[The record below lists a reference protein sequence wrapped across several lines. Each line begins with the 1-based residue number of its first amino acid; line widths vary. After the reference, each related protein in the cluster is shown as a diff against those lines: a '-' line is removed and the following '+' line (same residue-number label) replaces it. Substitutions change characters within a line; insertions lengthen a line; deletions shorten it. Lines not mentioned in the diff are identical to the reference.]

1 MMPNNKLEQKA
12 LDKANELNEG
22 FFTNLFRNLFMSS
35 SGKRAMKK
43 AAKIAKDDPELQSA
57 LADLQSHRK
66 RVGDLFKKLCKR
78 NPDHPKC

>member
-1 MMPNNKLEQKA
+1 
-12 LDKANELNEG
+12 
-22 FFTNLFRNLFMSS
+22 MSS